1 MDVPTVLKQLVEDG
15 MKQAELA
22 EALETNQPTVSR
34 WMRGEREPSGKSMM
48 RIRALA
54 IRHGIGE
61 VDAKP
66 RTIVPIMGFIGAGA
80 EIDPEYESVPPDGLE
95 QVDLPLQLDDDVIG
109 FRVQGDSM
117 LPTYDA
123 DTVVVVY
130 RDKGIATS
138 SLLGEV
144 VAVRTADNKR
154 YLKRLMPGPKPHL
167 YTLESTNARPI
178 VGARIIWASEVV
190 AIIPARQARH
200 IARTKPAR
208 STARPQRGAAK

>member
-1 MDVPTVLKQLVEDG
+1 MDVPTVLKQLLEDG
-15 MKQAELA
+15 LTQAELA
-22 EALETNQPTVSR
+22 EALKTNQPTISR
-34 WMRGEREPSGKSMM
+34 WMRGEREPMGNSMN

-54 IRHGIGE
+54 VRRGIAGVE
-61 VDAKP
+61 PQP

-109 FRVQGDSM
+109 FQVRGDSM

-123 DTVVVVY
+123 GTIIVVY

-144 VAVRTADNKR
+144 VAVLTADGKR

-167 YTLESTNARPI
+167 YTLESSNARPI
-178 VGARIIWASEVV
+178 VGARIAWASEIV
-190 AIIPARQARH
+190 AIIPARQVRH
-200 IARTKPAR
+200 IARTKPKA
-208 STARPQRGAAK
+208 SARPQRGATK

>member
-1 MDVPTVLKQLVEDG
+1 MDVTTVLKQLVDDG
-15 MKQAELA
+15 MTQAELA
-22 EALETNQPTVSR
+22 EALKTNQPTVSR
-34 WMRGEREPSGKSMM
+34 WMRGEREPAGSSMM

-54 IRHGIGE
+54 LRRGIAG
-61 VDAKP
+61 VDAQN
-66 RTIVPIMGFIGAGA
+66 RTVVPIMGFIGAGA

-109 FRVQGDSM
+109 FRVRGDSM

-144 VAVRTADNKR
+144 VAILTADGKR
-154 YLKRLMPGPKPHL
+154 YLKRLMPGPKQHL
-167 YTLESTNARPI
+167 YTLESLNARPI
-178 VGARIIWASEVV
+178 VGVRIAWASEVV
-190 AIIPARQARH
+190 AIIPPRQVRH
-200 IARTKPAR
+200 IARAKPKPAAR
-208 STARPQRGAAK
+208 SPRGASK